1 MCPISN
7 NRKTYMKQSINI
19 LISGGGTGG
28 HIYPAIAIANEL
40 KVRYPEAKF
49 LFVGAKDKMEM
60 EKVPEAG
67 YQIIGLWISGIQRK
81 LTIKNLLFPFRL
93 LDSLVKAAKII
104 RQFKPDIV
112 IGTGG
117 FASGPTLIIAN
128 RKKIPTVIQEQNSY
142 PGITNKLLSKKSTI
156 VCVAYDGL
164 ERFFPK
170 EKIVKT
176 GNPVRAS
183 LLSIHVKEKIQ
194 EANKLFQLKM
204 KTTTVLVLGG
214 SLGARKINQLI
225 EANISFFKEQKVQ
238 VLWQCGKLYYD
249 DYKKHAQ
256 KENFYVHAFINKM
269 DLAYAAAD
277 IIISR
282 AGASS
287 VSELCIVGKP
297 TIFIPSPNVAE
308 DHQTKNA
315 KSIVDKHGAILLREN
330 ELETFPIVFET
341 LLKDEGKQESLSL
354 NIKELALP
362 NATHNI
368 INQVEKLL
376 DL

>member
-1 MCPISN
+1 
-7 NRKTYMKQSINI
+7 MKQSINV

-40 KVRYPEAKF
+40 KVRYPETKF

-60 EKVPEAG
+60 EKVPQAG
-67 YQIIGLWISGIQRK
+67 YEIIGLWISGIQRK
-81 LTIKNLLFPFRL
+81 VTIKNLLFPCKL
-93 LDSLVKAAKII
+93 IYSLFKAQKIL
-104 RQFKPDIV
+104 RKFKPDIV

-117 FASGPTLIIAN
+117 FASGPTLIMAN
-128 RKKIPTVIQEQNSY
+128 MKKIPTLIQEQNSY
-142 PGITNKLLSKKSTI
+142 PGITNKLLGKNAAVI
-156 VCVAYDGL
+156 CVAYDGL

-170 EKIVKT
+170 KKIIKT

-183 LLSIHVKEKIQ
+183 LLTIHEKNKIQ
-194 EANKLFQLKM
+194 EAHKLFKLKV

-214 SLGARKINQLI
+214 SLGARKINELI
-225 EANISFFKEQKVQ
+225 EKNISFFNEHNVQ
-238 VLWQCGKLYYD
+238 LLWQCGKLYYD
-249 DYKKHAQ
+249 EYKKYAQ
-256 KENFYVHAFINKM
+256 KENVQIHAFINKM

-297 TIFIPSPNVAE
+297 SIFIPSPNVAE

-315 KSIVDKHGAILLREN
+315 KSIADKHGAILLKEN

-341 LLKDEGKQESLSL
+341 LLKDEGKQESLRQ

-362 NATHNI
+362 NATFKI

-376 DL
+376 GL